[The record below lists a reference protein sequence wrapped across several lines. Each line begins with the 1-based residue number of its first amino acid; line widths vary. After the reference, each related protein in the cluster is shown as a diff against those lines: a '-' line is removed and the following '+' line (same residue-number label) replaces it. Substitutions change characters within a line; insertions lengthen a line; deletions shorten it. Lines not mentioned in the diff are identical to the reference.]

1 MFCPHC
7 GKQLLLAS
15 QKFCAYCAGDLS
27 VLAGSERP
35 ALPSRRQ
42 VTRPDIPPTA
52 DAQTRDDVAFD
63 GGPIDFDSPN
73 PRTLLEAGAA
83 GLASIALLLP
93 IATVAVTSSYVP
105 STASASVS
113 VLDLIQ
119 HTSWTQWLELDL
131 IVFGTVTALLVAVA
145 RALNP
150 RRLNSTV
157 TLWAFAALVAG
168 YIWLLL
174 EWNTQFS
181 QIGSVYSWL
190 GVSLGLNQGLGLWI
204 GLGAGIVGGLVSLTD
219 TGSEDLSP
227 QVRSSAVASPS
238 YSPVSTSDGH
248 VTSEEQPLWA
258 PTHRVPTGG
267 MLTWEKPDYS
277 SSATTTLASHL
288 EVALVEQRKAWA
300 LVRTENGWQGWVDA
314 HQLVPLQR

>member
-1 MFCPHC
+1 MAPMFCPHC
-7 GKQLLLAS
+7 GEQLLLAG

-42 VTRPDIPPTA
+42 VTRSDIPPTA

-131 IVFGTVTALLVAVA
+131 IVFGTV
-145 RALNP
+145 
-150 RRLNSTV
+150 
-157 TLWAFAALVAG
+157 
-168 YIWLLL
+168 
-174 EWNTQFS
+174 
-181 QIGSVYSWL
+181 
-190 GVSLGLNQGLGLWI
+190 
-204 GLGAGIVGGLVSLTD
+204 GI
-219 TGSEDLSP
+219 
-227 QVRSSAVASPS
+227 A
-238 YSPVSTSDGH
+238 
-248 VTSEEQPLWA
+248 PL
-258 PTHRVPTGG
+258 
-267 MLTWEKPDYS
+267 
-277 SSATTTLASHL
+277 
-288 EVALVEQRKAWA
+288 
-300 LVRTENGWQGWVDA
+300 
-314 HQLVPLQR
+314 